1 MAQEATTN
9 EQKKFKVP
17 RIPGDI
23 MIYPMIVGLL
33 LNTFC
38 PQVFEIG
45 GFFTAACRGGSNTI
59 VAAILLFVGAGISF
73 KSTPGAIKTGIVVLI
88 PKLVVAAALGL
99 GVAYFFNDNFLG
111 LSSVS
116 IIGGITFCNM
126 ALYTGI
132 MGEFGDESEQGAV
145 GILFFTAGPAV
156 TMIILGVSGLANIPV
171 GTVIHNIEMHPG
183 KGAQLVRSAGT
194 AAQLMAKENGD
205 AQIRMPSGEVRIVR
219 TNCMAVIGQVGNID
233 HENVHIGKAGRKRHM
248 GVRPTVRGS
257 VMNPNDHPHGGG
269 EGKSPVGHP
278 GPMTPWGKPAMGYK
292 TRSKKNP
299 TNKFIVKRR
308 NDK

>member
-1 MAQEATTN
+1 MSIKTFKPTTPSRRHMTVNGSDGIDKHVKPEASLT
-9 EQKKFKVP
+9 EVLKKNAGRNSYGRITVRHRGGGNKRKYRIIDFKRDKMGSATVLRLEYDP
-17 RIPGDI
+17 NRSAFIALVQYEDGEKRYIIAP
-23 MIYPMIVGLL
+23 VGLK
-33 LNTFC
+33 
-38 PQVFEIG
+38 
-45 GFFTAACRGGSNTI
+45 
-59 VAAILLFVGAGISF
+59 AGDKIISSASADI
-73 KSTPGAIKTGIVVLI
+73 KPGNCLPI
-88 PKLVVAAALGL
+88 
-99 GVAYFFNDNFLG
+99 
-111 LSSVS
+111 
-116 IIGGITFCNM
+116 
-126 ALYTGI
+126 
-132 MGEFGDESEQGAV
+132 
-145 GILFFTAGPAV
+145 
-156 TMIILGVSGLANIPV
+156 ANIPV